1 MQSNLSTLW
10 PTNPFWSAK
19 NKKSCGPL
27 NLSQF
32 VESLFF
38 FSPSNHANTIY
49 KYTYFATITLLNRLQ
64 MTVCYYHINFFF
76 SFIINSLPFKRI
88 VIKCTCLCVVLTLSF
103 SLLKSYLKKKK
114 KKKKYP
120 SCLLSSAIWNDMTS
134 LMNHDKVKTQ
144 KGSST
149 LALDFFSTYENP
161 FSKHYEKFF
170 LFQSIYICFDMTH
183 LCAMSTTDCNSY
195 FSFPLFSLTVINVI

>member
-1 MQSNLSTLW
+1 MLKALS
-10 PTNPFWSAK
+10 
-19 NKKSCGPL
+19 
-27 NLSQF
+27 
-32 VESLFF
+32 FF
-38 FSPSNHANTIY
+38 FFPPVMLILYINTHILP
-49 KYTYFATITLLNRLQ
+49 LLSYLIDCKWLFVNLL
-64 MTVCYYHINFFF
+64 FFF

-103 SLLKSYLKKKK
+103 SLLKSYLKKKKK